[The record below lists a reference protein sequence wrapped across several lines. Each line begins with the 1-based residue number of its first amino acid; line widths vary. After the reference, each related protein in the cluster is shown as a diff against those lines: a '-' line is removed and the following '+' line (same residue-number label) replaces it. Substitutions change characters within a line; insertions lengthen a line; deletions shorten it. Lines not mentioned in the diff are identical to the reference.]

1 MSLYFD
7 SLLVSCPNEGGGL
20 FYVHKNNAFCFD
32 SLWSTGLSLYKGKIL
47 RALQPS
53 SLISYAKTGEMNASF
68 GEMYAYDIH
77 DLLVVDESL
86 YVVSTGYNE
95 IREYGS
101 KGDLKR
107 FWRFSDALDSWH
119 INCLGLV
126 NGEVLFSAFGD
137 FPESRG
143 YKGKKERAGFVQ
155 NLLTGEKIIEGLS
168 QPHSLIDFE
177 GSILLA
183 NSETKELMRY
193 GFDGVLLQSRMFDGY
208 VRGLCVVG
216 EVIYVGLSASRNI
229 DDSGVENATVVGID
243 KESWEEVGR
252 LVLPSKEI
260 YDIVGFAGQGDTAEF
275 LLGFLQSVHNEYQD
289 MVNAS
294 INKIEGLKSE
304 LENKRILY
312 EESIR
317 GSDKRV
323 KDLYDR
329 IDLLEREVDRISN
342 SLSWRLTKP
351 LRKWYKSFLKR
362 ALKG

>member
-1 MSLYFD
+1 M
-7 SLLVSCPNEGGGL
+7 
-20 FYVHKNNAFCFD
+20 
-32 SLWSTGLSLYKGKIL
+32 
-47 RALQPS
+47 
-53 SLISYAKTGEMNASF
+53 
-68 GEMYAYDIH
+68 
-77 DLLVVDESL
+77 
-86 YVVSTGYNE
+86 
-95 IREYGS
+95 
-101 KGDLKR
+101 
-107 FWRFSDALDSWH
+107 
-119 INCLGLV
+119 
-126 NGEVLFSAFGD
+126 
-137 FPESRG
+137 
-143 YKGKKERAGFVQ
+143 
-155 NLLTGEKIIEGLS
+155 TGEKIIEGLS
-168 QPHSLIDFE
+168 QPHSLIDYD

-275 LLGFLQSVHNEYQD
+275 LLGFLQSAHNEYQD